1 MLKVYIKGAGSI
13 YIREVFHRSKNR
25 IYEVRK
31 EVFNKSLHRVLK
43 LEDIWVQIQGLLK
56 GYQ

>member
-1 MLKVYIKGAGSI
+1 MLKVYIKGAGLLSI
-13 YIREVFHRSKNR
+13 
-25 IYEVRK
+25 K

-43 LEDIWVQIQGLLK
+43 LEEIQGPLWGLLK

>member
-1 MLKVYIKGAGSI
+1 MLKVYIKEAGLLSI
-13 YIREVFHRSKNR
+13 
-25 IYEVRK
+25 K